1 MISTVIFDMD
11 GLMVDSEPMHY
22 ESVNRVLSRYGVE
35 LSSIENA
42 RYVGVPDV
50 EAFAD
55 LVVRYRLPVSSVTLV
70 AEKRATYLGLI
81 AGRIVAQPG
90 LYRLLDRLEADGYA
104 LAVASSSPIVEIEL
118 ILGRLEVKE
127 RFRGYF
133 SAEQVARGKPA
144 PDLFLHAAS
153 QVGAQPACCLVLEDA
168 PSGVRAAQ
176 SAGMTC
182 FAVPSEAARSG
193 DFSPADRVLAS
204 LDEVYPALAALQSV
218 HSGGRGPK
226 LPARGAP
233 NATQAAAALVSGPA
247 GGSAPASGARASG
260 ASRDQRSE

>member
-11 GLMVDSEPMHY
+11 GLMVDSEPTHY
-22 ESVNRVLSRYGVE
+22 EALSRVLAPFGIALSRE
-35 LSSIENA
+35 ENA

-55 LVVRYRLPVSSVTLV
+55 LVDRYSLPVPSATLV
-70 AEKRATYLGLI
+70 AEKRATYLELI
-81 AGRIVAQPG
+81 GKRIVAQPG

-118 ILGRLEVKE
+118 ILGRLEVRE
-127 RFRGYF
+127 RFHGSF

-144 PDLFLHAAS
+144 PDLFLHAAL
-153 QVGAQPACCLVLEDA
+153 QVGAQPAQCLVLEDA
-168 PSGVRAAQ
+168 PSGVRAAK
-176 SAGMTC
+176 SAGMIC

-204 LDEVYPALAALQSV
+204 LDEVYPALVALRSAQSGGGGPTMAFEKAQRAAL
-218 HSGGRGPK
+218 
-226 LPARGAP
+226 
-233 NATQAAAALVSGPA
+233 AAAEPA
-247 GGSAPASGARASG
+247 AGARDGARAS
-260 ASRDQRSE
+260 RTPREDPRE